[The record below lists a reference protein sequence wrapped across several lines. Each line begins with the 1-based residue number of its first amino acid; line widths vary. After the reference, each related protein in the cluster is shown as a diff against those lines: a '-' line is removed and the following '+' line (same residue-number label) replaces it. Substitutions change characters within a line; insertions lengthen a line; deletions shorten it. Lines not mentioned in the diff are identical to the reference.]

1 MIRLLLVL
9 ALVLTAWGKAPV
21 HVKPHVTKQGKVVQ
35 GHFRTAPD
43 HTRLNNWSTKGNVN
57 PMTGE
62 VRDQVPSAWTQVEG
76 TEVQALEGTPCQ
88 EGGTMIRLLW
98 LLALLEALALL
109 SVKPIGHAQT
119 PGTLPLQSESDGMP
133 ARARYLT
140 NGLQNCRWW
149 VDQGMVTKL
158 GYMIGLTEG
167 ALIEI
172 ASMYRKRYT

>member
-1 MIRLLLVL
+1 M
-9 ALVLTAWGKAPV
+9 
-21 HVKPHVTKQGKVVQ
+21 VQ

-109 SVKPIGHAQT
+109 SVKPSDMPKHQALCPSNQSLMGC
-119 PGTLPLQSESDGMP
+119 PL
-133 ARARYLT
+133 
-140 NGLQNCRWW
+140 GL
-149 VDQGMVTKL
+149 G
-158 GYMIGLTEG
+158 I
-167 ALIEI
+167 
-172 ASMYRKRYT
+172 

>member
-1 MIRLLLVL
+1 LHTGRISSPHSGIPL
-9 ALVLTAWGKAPV
+9 AWRCPSDPAPPRTGPSLDSMGQSPRACEAPR
-21 HVKPHVTKQGKVVQ
+21 HQAGKVVQ

-109 SVKPIGHAQT
+109 SVKPSDMPKHQALCPSNQSLMGC
-119 PGTLPLQSESDGMP
+119 PL
-133 ARARYLT
+133 
-140 NGLQNCRWW
+140 GL
-149 VDQGMVTKL
+149 G
-158 GYMIGLTEG
+158 I
-167 ALIEI
+167 
-172 ASMYRKRYT
+172 